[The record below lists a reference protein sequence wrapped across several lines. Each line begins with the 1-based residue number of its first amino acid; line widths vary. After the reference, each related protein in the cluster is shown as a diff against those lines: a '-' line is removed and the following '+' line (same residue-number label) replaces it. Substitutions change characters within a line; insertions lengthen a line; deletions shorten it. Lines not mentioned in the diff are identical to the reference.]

1 MIYSC
6 CESCPVA
13 IQRRGRRVIGGKT
26 HSDGR
31 AEGSNLSTKPGSK
44 CMCWPKADLH
54 KDLQVPPSQFLC
66 ARSPRNWEAVSAV
79 VLMVQ
84 PCCVPFYLLLFS
96 RQRFSNTPDLAKI
109 ARILQVSFH
118 WLSVASAVLEMG
130 LHPKICTGRDSL
142 GHPCMANGEM
152 SAEARE
158 KQAEGTAGEACL
170 SGTATVLADFC
181 VLLANTQILWT
192 IRSTRTLFP

>member
-1 MIYSC
+1 MYSR
-6 CESCPVA
+6 CESCLVA

-54 KDLQVPPSQFLC
+54 TGLQVSSSQFLC
-66 ARSPRNWEAVSAV
+66 ASSPRNWKVVSAV
-79 VLMVQ
+79 VLTVQ
-84 PCCVPFYLLLFS
+84 PCRVPLCLLLFS
-96 RQRFSNTPDLAKI
+96 RQRFSDTPDLAKI

-130 LHPKICTGRDSL
+130 LQTKICTGRDSL
-142 GHPCMANGEM
+142 GHPCMANREM

-158 KQAEGTAGEACL
+158 KQA
-170 SGTATVLADFC
+170 
-181 VLLANTQILWT
+181 
-192 IRSTRTLFP
+192 